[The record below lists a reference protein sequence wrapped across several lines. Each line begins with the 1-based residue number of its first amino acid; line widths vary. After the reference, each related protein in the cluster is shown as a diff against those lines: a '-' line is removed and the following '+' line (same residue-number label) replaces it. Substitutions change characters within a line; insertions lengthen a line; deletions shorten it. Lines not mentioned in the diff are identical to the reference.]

1 MAENN
6 RGREVYRAIDRILPQ
21 GDYYEWLE
29 FWGIT
34 QKELDV
40 FMDAGEE
47 AVNKMYEVK
56 EGDVGNET

>member
-6 RGREVYRAIDRILPQ
+6 HGKNVYRAIDNILPE
-21 GDYYEWLE
+21 GDYYEWLDY
-29 FWGIT
+29 WGIT

-47 AVNKMYEVK
+47 AVNKLYK
-56 EGDVGNET
+56 ECGE